1 MKDFKN
7 LREQVEM
14 YFESN
19 GYAES
24 CRKRYRNTW
33 DNLMVFMGENGYGSY
48 TPEVGMSFLRA
59 YHGDRDYSQLSDRE
73 KERYR
78 HVDVLSNLLIEG
90 YIRRCVRYNKI
101 YVFDGELGKPFSQF
115 ISECMTSRARGTIK
129 RYEERIDVLYQF
141 LKNRNI
147 GLSEFNIPMAVQFIR
162 KLDDEMPE
170 CHRDN
175 TVMTIRVFLRYLCG
189 RGLLCDNNSERWM
202 KLFALKK
209 VNYKKIPSV
218 YTADEVER
226 VLKAIDRSHPQGKR
240 DYAMTLLA
248 ARYGLRVSDI
258 IGLRFCN
265 LVWEED
271 MIVLVQQ
278 KTGKKVS
285 LPLSEEVGNAI
296 ITYIREARPSID
308 LPYVFIS
315 CIAPYRPLSS
325 NILASNIAD
334 WMRSAGIDSTGKR
347 RGAHAL
353 RHSLATNLLNLNN
366 PMPVISEILGHS
378 STQSTTTYT
387 RVSLDMLRKCALD
400 VPFVPSS
407 FYDNIYGKDTL

>member
-1 MKDFKN
+1 MKDLKF
-7 LREQVEM
+7 LRDQVEIH
-14 YFESN
+14 FESN

-33 DNLMVFMGENGYGSY
+33 DNLMMFMRENGHKLY
-48 TPEVGMSFLRA
+48 TPEIGYSFLTT
-59 YHGDRDYSQLSDRE
+59 YHDGKGYDELSDRQ

-78 HVDVLSNLLIEG
+78 HVDVLSNLILEG
-90 YIRRCVRYNKI
+90 KIRRCVRHNKV
-101 YVFDGELGKPFSQF
+101 YLFSGEVGKVFSEF
-115 ISECMTSRARGTIK
+115 ISECRITRSAGTIR
-129 RYEERIDVLYQF
+129 RYEERIYVLYQF
-141 LKNRNI
+141 LVDNGF
-147 GLSEFNIPMAVQFIR
+147 GLSDFSVPRAMQFIR
-162 KLDDEMPE
+162 MLDNEMPE
-170 CHRDN
+170 YHRDN

-189 RGLLCDNNSERWM
+189 RGLLCDNSIERWM

-209 VNYKKIPSV
+209 VTHKKIPSV
-218 YTADEVER
+218 YTAEEVEK
-226 VLKAIDRSHPQGKR
+226 VLNAIDRSHPQGKR

-248 ARYGLRVSDI
+248 ARYGLRVCDI

-271 MIVLVQQ
+271 MMVLVQQ

-285 LPLSEEVGNAI
+285 LPLSEEVGAAI

-308 LPYVFIS
+308 LPYVFIT
-315 CIAPYRPLSS
+315 CTAPYRPLGS
-325 NILASNIAD
+325 NILASNISD
-334 WMRSAGIDSTGKR
+334 WMRSAGIDSTGRKR
-347 RGAHAL
+347 GPHAL

-407 FYDNIYGKDTL
+407 FYENIYG